1 MKLYTRRGDGGKTG
15 LFGGARVPKHDPR
28 VESCGTV
35 DELNAVLGWARN
47 QADRAETLSRLRL
60 VSEDLFAIGA
70 SLATPSAPAGRS
82 RSRLPALP
90 TERIGAMEDWIDQAV
105 AETDPLR
112 NFVLPGGC
120 PGASALHLARTVCR
134 RAERRVAALAETSPV
149 DAGVLTYL
157 NRLADYLFAAARL
170 ENKHA
175 GTDDVTWQPER
186 DSAPSTRTA
195 ATGR

>member
-1 MKLYTRRGDGGKTG
+1 MKLYTRRGDGGETG
-15 LFGGARVPKHDPR
+15 LFGGARVRKHDAR
-28 VESCGTV
+28 VEACGTV

-47 QADRAETLSRLRL
+47 QAGRKDTRARLRL

-70 SLATPSAPAGRS
+70 SLATPPAPAGRRRPPS
-82 RSRLPALP
+82 PPLPV
-90 TERIGAMEDWIDQAV
+90 ERIGAMEDWIDQAA

-120 PGASALHLARTVCR
+120 PGAGALHLARTVCR
-134 RAERRVAALAETSPV
+134 RAERRVAALAEASSV
-149 DAGVLTYL
+149 DAGVLGYL

-175 GTDDVTWQPER
+175 GTDDATWRPER
-186 DSAPSTRTA
+186 EAAPGTATA
-195 ATGR
+195 APGR